1 MTYANLEN
9 HLSFIRTFKEVYVL
23 NVKPIKLLLIEDN
36 IGDSVIIRKMLDE
49 SENTTFELTH
59 TQRLKNGLKHL
70 ETEKFDIILLDLG
83 LPDSEGF
90 KSFKIT
96 LKKHP
101 EIPIIILTGLGDEE
115 IGIKTIKY
123 GAQDYLVKGEF
134 NGKLLVRAIQYAIER
149 KKLEGLFIY

>member
-1 MTYANLEN
+1 M
-9 HLSFIRTFKEVYVL
+9 

-36 IGDSVIIRKMLDE
+36 IGDSVIIRKMLEE

-59 TQRLKNGLKHL
+59 APRLKNGLKHL

-90 KSFKIT
+90 ESFKIT
-96 LKKHP
+96 LRKHP
-101 EIPIIILTGLGDEE
+101 VIPIIILTGLEDEE